1 MTDTSS
7 APTIAGIPVGE
18 YATRVD
24 RARAAATDRGLD
36 GFIVVGRGGGPFER
50 HANLQYLTGHYPT
63 FPTIPDV
70 AGRWE
75 LRGHAEAIVGPER
88 VVLISDELP
97 HDLSVAADAAHNSSE
112 PLAEIE
118 RAVRECGL
126 EGRRIGLVGSDVL
139 PMRHAAALV
148 ARIGQPVAADDL
160 LDGLRAVKSP
170 AEQAL
175 MRAAG
180 LVGSV
185 AITAALAVAEV
196 GATVQQATAAAYA
209 TAVGSGAAVANCFAG
224 AYGPGRPSRHR
235 AFPAYADD
243 APMRDG
249 DVFVIDFSGA
259 LDGYFFDF
267 SRSRVV
273 GEDRHGGDKLLSLAQ
288 GVVEA
293 ALDTLRPGATVAD
306 VARAGNAV
314 TDAAGMSGRDGGF
327 DGLGHGLG
335 LGFED
340 PWVTPD
346 NDTLIQAG
354 MCIAIERF
362 IEGDLVCAAFEHDVI
377 VTDGPPEILSVA
389 PDRFSGA

>member
-1 MTDTSS
+1 MTDTTS
-7 APTIAGIPVGE
+7 ATAIAGIPAAE

-24 RARAAATDRGLD
+24 RARAIAADRGLD

-75 LRGHAEAIVGPER
+75 LRGHAAAIVGPQR
-88 VVLISDELP
+88 LVLISDELP
-97 HDLSVAADAAHNSSE
+97 HDLPVAADMARNSTE
-112 PLAEIE
+112 PLADIE
-118 RAVRECGL
+118 RAVRDCGL
-126 EGRRIGLVGSDVL
+126 EGKRIGLVGSDVL
-139 PMRHAAALV
+139 SMRHAAALV
-148 ARIGQPVAADDL
+148 ARIGQPVPADDL
-160 LDGLRAVKSP
+160 LDGLRAIKSP
-170 AEQAL
+170 AEQEL

-180 LVGSV
+180 RVGAA
-185 AITAALAVAEV
+185 AITAALAAAEV
-196 GATVQQATAAAYA
+196 GATVQGAAAAAYR
-209 TAVGSGAAVANCFAG
+209 TAIAGGAAVANCFAG
-224 AYGPGRPSRHR
+224 AYGPGRPPRHR

-243 APMRDG
+243 APLRGG

-259 LDGYFFDF
+259 LDGYFYDF

-273 GEDRHGGDKLLSLAQ
+273 GDDRHGGEALLSLAQ
-288 GVVEA
+288 DVVQA
-293 ALDTLRPGATVAD
+293 AVDSLRPGATVAD
-306 VARAGNAV
+306 AARAGNAV
-314 TDAAGMSGRDGGF
+314 TDAAGLHGRDGGF

-346 NDTLIQAG
+346 NDTPIEAG

-362 IEGDLVCAAFEHDVI
+362 IEGDVVCASFEHDVI

-389 PDRFSGA
+389 PDRFSAV

>member
-1 MTDTSS
+1 MTETSS
-7 APTIAGIPVGE
+7 ASTIAGIPAAE
-18 YATRVD
+18 YAARVD
-24 RARAAATDRGLD
+24 GARAAAADRGLD

-70 AGRWE
+70 DGRWA
-75 LRGHAEAIVGPER
+75 LRGHAAAIVGPER
-88 VVLISDELP
+88 LVLISDELP
-97 HDLSVAADAAHNSSE
+97 HDSPVHADDARTSTA
-112 PLAEIE
+112 PIADIAE
-118 RAVRECGL
+118 AVRESGL
-126 EGRRIGLVGSDVL
+126 TGGRIGLVGSDVL
-139 PMRHAAALV
+139 SMRHAADLA
-148 ARIGQPVAADDL
+148 ARIGEPVLADDL
-160 LDGLRAVKSP
+160 LAGLRAIKSP
-170 AEQAL
+170 AEQEL

-180 LVGSV
+180 RVGSA
-185 AITAALAVAEV
+185 AITAALAAAQL
-196 GATVQQATAAAYA
+196 GATVQDAAAAAYA
-209 TAVGSGAAVANCFAG
+209 TAVAAGSTVANCFAG
-224 AYGPGRPSRHR
+224 AYGPDRPPRHR

-243 APMRDG
+243 APLRDG

-259 LDGYFFDF
+259 LDGYFYDF

-273 GEDRHGGDKLLSLAQ
+273 GGDRHGGEQLLALAQ

-293 ALDTLRPGATVAD
+293 ALGALRPGATVAD

-314 TDAAGMSGRDGGF
+314 TDAAGLSGRDGGF

-340 PWVTPD
+340 PWVTVD
-346 NDTLIQAG
+346 NDTPIQAG

-362 IEGDLVCAAFEHDVI
+362 IEGDVVSAAFEHNVI

-389 PDRFSGA
+389 PARFSAA